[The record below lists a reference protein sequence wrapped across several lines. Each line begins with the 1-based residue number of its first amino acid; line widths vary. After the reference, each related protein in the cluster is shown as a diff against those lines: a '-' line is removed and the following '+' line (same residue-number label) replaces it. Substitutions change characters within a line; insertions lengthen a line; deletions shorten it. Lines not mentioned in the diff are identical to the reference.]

1 MKPQIIKDAEDNWPE
16 DEASQTAIAHKNRA
30 ADYPEDSQWLVDALA
45 KDVAHMHRVFSFES
59 DANELIARYDA
70 ALKEYLTA

>member
-30 ADYPEDSQWLVDALA
+30 ADYPEDTKWCADALA
-45 KDVAHMHRVFSFES
+45 KDITHMHKVFSFES
-59 DANELIARYDA
+59 DAKELIARYDA
-70 ALKEYLTA
+70 ALAKYLTD